1 MTDRPP
7 RTTRLRRRVARLP
20 LRVRLVA
27 GFSATMLLVLTAA
40 GAFVYWRVQFALDRQ
55 LNGDLSADTRL
66 LTPLIRPNGQ
76 LVPDVSQ
83 VVGSELYQVLDRDGH
98 VLAASPTLNGRA
110 LVSPRTVRTA
120 LDGPVRQDIGA
131 LLPTTR
137 DPLRVYATPLP
148 GAGEQDAAGQ
158 KAAVLVVAVRR
169 DHRDEALLE
178 LLAQL
183 AAAGLGALLATAVV
197 GDLLARFA
205 LRPVERYRAQAA
217 DIVAGAS
224 GVRLEVPPG
233 RHDEVTRLGDTLNA
247 MLDALEEAVERER
260 RFVNDASHE
269 LRTPLT
275 LLTTRLQLARRRTRS
290 VAEHEAVLAEI
301 ETDVVR
307 LVKLAE
313 HLLEVGHDARI
324 DEVGCDLAPVAAAEV
339 ARRNAVARAT
349 GRGRSAITI
358 TTAPAPVP
366 LSEAAA
372 GQLVGNL
379 LDNAVKHGAAP
390 VDVVVDRVGEWGRL
404 RVTDAGPGMDAE
416 LLATATRR
424 FTRAASS
431 RSREGFGLGLSLVE
445 SLVTRAGGQLRLCSS
460 GHHQRYG
467 AVPAADPAT
476 DPATDKVPCDHG
488 GAMTVTV
495 LLPTT

>member
-1 MTDRPP
+1 M
-7 RTTRLRRRVARLP
+7 RRRVSRLP

-27 GFSATMLLVLTAA
+27 GFSATMFLVLTAA

-55 LNGDLSADTRL
+55 LDGDLTSATQL
-66 LTPLIRPNGQ
+66 VTPRVQPNG
-76 LVPDVSQ
+76 STTRGSGN
-83 VVGSELYQVLDRDGH
+83 VVGNELYQVLDRRGR
-98 VLAASPTLNGRA
+98 VLSASPTMTGRSLA
-110 LVSPRTVRTA
+110 SPTT
-120 LDGPVRQDIGA
+120 LTETLEGPVVKDVGL

-137 DPLRVYATPLP
+137 NPLRIEATRLP
-148 GAGEQDAAGQ
+148 GAAHQ

-183 AAAGLGALLATAVV
+183 AVAGLGALLVTAVV
-197 GDLLARFA
+197 GDQLARFA
-205 LRPVERYRAQAA
+205 LRPVEHYRAQAD
-217 DIVAGAS
+217 DIVRGAT
-224 GVRLEVPPG
+224 GVRLEVPQG
-233 RHDEVTRLGDTLNA
+233 RDDEVTRLGDTLNA

-307 LVKLAE
+307 LVRLAD
-313 HLLEVGHDARI
+313 HLLDVGHDSRL
-324 DEVGCDLAPVAAAEV
+324 DEGGCDLAVVAAAEV
-339 ARRNAVARAT
+339 SRRNAVARAT
-349 GRGRSAITI
+349 GRDRSTI
-358 TTAPAPVP
+358 TVTTSPAPVL

-372 GQLVGNL
+372 GQLVSNL
-379 LDNAVKHGAAP
+379 LDNAVKHGATPITVA
-390 VDVVVDRVGEWGRL
+390 VDRVGEWGRL
-404 RVTDAGPGMDAE
+404 RVTDTGPGMDAD

-445 SLVTRAGGQLRLCSS
+445 SLVTRAGGQLRLCSG

-467 AVPAADPAT
+467 ALAT
-476 DPATDKVPCDHG
+476 TGSGGEDVACAHD

-495 LLPTT
+495 LLPTG

>member
-1 MTDRPP
+1 V
-7 RTTRLRRRVARLP
+7 TTPTTGVGLRRRVSRLP

-55 LNGDLSADTRL
+55 LDGDLAADTRL
-66 LTPLIRPNGQ
+66 LTPLVEPDGE

-83 VVGSELYQVLDRDGH
+83 VVGSELFQVLDRNGQ
-98 VLAASPTLNGRA
+98 VISSSPTLAARA
-110 LVSPRTVRTA
+110 LVSPVTVRKA
-120 LDGPVRQDIGA
+120 LEGPVQQDIGA
-131 LLPTTR
+131 LLPTTQ
-137 DPLRVYATPLP
+137 DPLRVQATPLP
-148 GAGEQDAAGQ
+148 GAEDQ

-178 LLAQL
+178 LLGQL
-183 AAAGLGALLATAVV
+183 AAAGFGALLVTALV

-205 LRPVERYRAQAA
+205 LRPVERYRAQAE
-217 DIVAGAS
+217 DIVGGAT
-224 GVRLEVPPG
+224 GVRLEVPPD

-275 LLTTRLQLARRRTRS
+275 LLTTRVQLARRRTRT

-307 LVKLAE
+307 LVQLAD
-313 HLLEVGHDARI
+313 HLLDVGHGHRV
-324 DEVGCDLAPVAAAEV
+324 DEGGCDLAGVAASEV
-339 ARRNAVARAT
+339 ARRNAVARARKA
-349 GRGRSAITI
+349 GPAITLA
-358 TTAPAPVP
+358 THPAPVA
-366 LSEAAA
+366 LTEAAA

-379 LDNAVKHGAAP
+379 LDNALKHGAPP
-390 VDVVVDRVGEWGRL
+390 VRVAVDRVDDWGRL
-404 RVTDAGPGMDAE
+404 TVTDAGPGMEPE

-445 SLVTRAGGQLRLCSS
+445 SLVTRAGGELRLCSD

-467 AVPAADPAT
+467 AAPAAT
-476 DPATDKVPCDHG
+476 EVPCAHD

-495 LLPTT
+495 LLPAD

>member
-1 MTDRPP
+1 M
-7 RTTRLRRRVARLP
+7 RLRTRVSRLP

-55 LNGDLSADTRL
+55 LDGDLTADTRR
-66 LTPLIRPNGQ
+66 LTPLVKPDGR

-83 VVGSELYQVLDRDGH
+83 VVGSELYQVLDREGH
-98 VLAASPTLNGRA
+98 LISASPTLMTRPLISPATTRKA
-110 LVSPRTVRTA
+110 LEE
-120 LDGPVRQDIGA
+120 PVNKDIGA

-148 GAGEQDAAGQ
+148 GNREQ
-158 KAAVLVVAVRR
+158 KAAVLVVAVPRN
-169 DHRDEALLE
+169 HRDEALLE
-178 LLAQL
+178 LLGQL
-183 AAAGLGALLATAVV
+183 AAAGLGALLVTAVV

-217 DIVAGAS
+217 DIVGGAT
-224 GVRLEVPPG
+224 GVRLEVPPD
-233 RHDEVTRLGDTLNA
+233 RNDEVTRLGDTLND

-275 LLTTRLQLARRRTRS
+275 LLTTRVQLARRRTRT

-307 LVKLAE
+307 LVQLAD
-313 HLLEVGHDARI
+313 HLLDVGHDQRV
-324 DEVGCDLAPVAAAEV
+324 DEGGCDLASAATAEV
-339 ARRNAVARAT
+339 ERRNAVARAT
-349 GRGRSAITI
+349 GRTAGRGDPPIALSAR
-358 TTAPAPVP
+358 AAPVA

-379 LDNAVKHGAAP
+379 LDNAVKHGAPP
-390 VDVVVDRVGEWGRL
+390 VRVAVDEVDGWGRL
-404 RVTDAGPGMDAE
+404 TVTDSGPGMDAD

-445 SLVTRAGGQLRLCSS
+445 ALVTRGGGELRLCSG

-467 AVPAADPAT
+467 AAPAAGA
-476 DPATDKVPCDHG
+476 VPCTHG
-488 GAMTVTV
+488 AAMSVTV
-495 LLPTT
+495 LLPAG

>member
-1 MTDRPP
+1 MSL
-7 RTTRLRRRVARLP
+7 RTRVSRLP

-55 LNGDLSADTRL
+55 LDGDLATDTSL
-66 LTPLIRPNGQ
+66 LTPLVEPDGR

-83 VVGSELYQVLDRDGH
+83 VVGSELYQVLDRQGH
-98 VLAASPTLNGRA
+98 LLSASPTLTTRP
-110 LVSPRTVRTA
+110 LISPATTRKAMTE
-120 LDGPVRQDIGA
+120 PVRKDIGA

-148 GAGEQDAAGQ
+148 GSGQQ

-178 LLAQL
+178 LLGQL
-183 AAAGLGALLATAVV
+183 AAAGLGALLVTAVV

-217 DIVAGAS
+217 DIVGGAT
-224 GVRLEVPPG
+224 GVRLEVPPD
-233 RHDEVTRLGDTLNA
+233 RNDEVTRLGDTLND

-275 LLTTRLQLARRRTRS
+275 LLTTRVQLARRRTRT

-307 LVKLAE
+307 LVQLAD
-313 HLLEVGHDARI
+313 HLLDVGHDQGT
-324 DEVGCDLAPVAAAEV
+324 DEGGCDLATAATAEV
-339 ARRNAVARAT
+339 GRRNAVARAT
-349 GRGRSAITI
+349 GRASGRGGPPITL
-358 TTAPAPVP
+358 TTRPAPVA

-379 LDNAVKHGAAP
+379 LDNADKHGAPP
-390 VDVVVDRVGEWGRL
+390 VRVAVDQVDGWGRL
-404 RVTDAGPGMDAE
+404 VVTDAGPGMDAD

-431 RSREGFGLGLSLVE
+431 RPREGFGLGLSLVQA
-445 SLVTRAGGQLRLCSS
+445 LVTRAGGELRLCSG
-460 GHHQRYG
+460 GHHQRCAAATAAD
-467 AVPAADPAT
+467 AVPCA
-476 DPATDKVPCDHG
+476 HG
-488 GAMTVTV
+488 AEMSVTV
-495 LLPTT
+495 LLPAG

>member
-1 MTDRPP
+1 MSGAVRG
-7 RTTRLRRRVARLP
+7 LRGRVSRLP

-55 LNGDLSADTRL
+55 LDGDLSADTRRL
-66 LTPLIRPNGQ
+66 APLVQPDGE

-83 VVGSELYQVLDRDGH
+83 VVGNELYQVLDRQGR
-98 VLAASPTLNGRA
+98 VVSASPTLRGRPLISPATARRA
-110 LVSPRTVRTA
+110 L
-120 LDGPVRQDIGA
+120 DDPVRQDIGA
-131 LLPTTR
+131 LLPTTQ

-148 GAGEQDAAGQ
+148 TGQ
-158 KAAVLVVAVRR
+158 EAAVLVVAVRR

-183 AAAGLGALLATAVV
+183 AVAGLGALLVTALV

-217 DIVAGAS
+217 DIVGGAT

-247 MLDALEEAVERER
+247 MLAALEESVERER

-275 LLTTRLQLARRRTRS
+275 LLTTRLQLARRRPRS
-290 VAEHEAVLAEI
+290 LAEHEAILAEI

-307 LVKLAE
+307 LVQLAD
-313 HLLEVGHDARI
+313 HLLDVGHERV
-324 DEVGCDLAPVAAAEV
+324 DEGGCDLAAVARAEV
-339 ARRNAVARAT
+339 ERRNAVDRAT
-349 GRGRSAITI
+349 HHGGAAIHLAASAS
-358 TTAPAPVP
+358 PVA

-372 GQLVGNL
+372 GQLLGNL
-379 LDNAVKHGAAP
+379 LDNAARHGAP
-390 VDVVVDRVGEWGRL
+390 PVEVCVDVVDARARL
-404 RVTDAGPGMDAE
+404 RVADSGPGMEPA

-424 FTRAASS
+424 FTRSAGS

-445 SLVTRAGGQLRLCSS
+445 SLVNRAGGELRLCSG
-460 GHHQRYG
+460 GHHERYG
-467 AVPAADPAT
+467 AASG
-476 DPATDKVPCDHG
+476 VPCEHDDR
-488 GAMTVTV
+488 MTVTV
-495 LLPTT
+495 LLPAVRSSSPTHPPARER

>member
-1 MTDRPP
+1 MTPA
-7 RTTRLRRRVARLP
+7 TRRARVRRRVSRLP

-27 GFSATMLLVLTAA
+27 GFSATMFLVLTAA

-55 LNGDLSADTRL
+55 LDGDLTSATKL
-66 LTPLIRPNGQ
+66 VTPHVQADGSVAPGAGN
-76 LVPDVSQ
+76 
-83 VVGSELYQVLDRDGH
+83 VVGNELYQVLDSHGR
-98 VLAASPTLNGRA
+98 VLSASPTMTGRSLA
-110 LVSPRTVRTA
+110 SPTTLA
-120 LDGPVRQDIGA
+120 QTLEGPVIKDVGL

-137 DPLRVYATPLP
+137 NPLRIEASRLP
-148 GAGEQDAAGQ
+148 GAEDQE
-158 KAAVLVVAVRR
+158 AAVLVVAVRR

-183 AAAGLGALLATAVV
+183 AVAGLGALLVTAVV
-197 GDLLARFA
+197 GDQLARFA
-205 LRPVERYRAQAA
+205 LRPVEHYRAQAA
-217 DIVAGAS
+217 DIVGGAT

-233 RHDEVTRLGDTLNA
+233 RDDEVTRLGDTLNA

-275 LLTTRLQLARRRTRS
+275 LLTTRVQLARRRTRT

-307 LVKLAE
+307 LVRLAD
-313 HLLEVGHDARI
+313 HLLDVGHDKRV
-324 DEVGCDLAPVAAAEV
+324 DEGGCDLGAAAAGEV

-349 GRGRSAITI
+349 GHGAATV
-358 TTAPAPVP
+358 ALDAHEAPVL

-379 LDNAVKHGAAP
+379 LDNALKHGAPP
-390 VDVVVDRVGEWGRL
+390 VRVTVDRAGGWGRL
-404 RVTDAGPGMDAE
+404 LVTDAGPGMDAE

-445 SLVTRAGGQLRLCSS
+445 TLVTRAGGELRLCSG
-460 GHHQRYG
+460 GHHQRYNAAG
-467 AVPAADPAT
+467 AMSSASE
-476 DPATDKVPCDHG
+476 VPCTHD

-495 LLPTT
+495 LLPAD

>member
-1 MTDRPP
+1 MTGSRVDRV
-7 RTTRLRRRVARLP
+7 RGRLSRLP

-27 GFSATMLLVLTAA
+27 GFSATMFLVLTAA
-40 GAFVYWRVQFALDRQ
+40 GAFVYWRVEFALDRQ
-55 LNGDLSADTRL
+55 LDGDLATTTHVL
-66 LTPLIRPNGQ
+66 APVVQ
-76 LVPDVSQ
+76 PDGTLAPGARA
-83 VVGSELYQVLDRDGH
+83 VVGTELYQVLDREGR
-98 VLAASPTLNGRA
+98 VISASPTLRGRA
-110 LVSPRTVRTA
+110 LISASTA
-120 LDGPVRQDIGA
+120 RAALQGPVDRDVGL

-137 DPLRVYATPLP
+137 NPLRVLATPLP
-148 GAGEQDAAGQ
+148 AAAGQ
-158 KAAVLVVAVRR
+158 RAAVLVVAVRR

-183 AAAGLGALLATAVV
+183 AVAGIGALLVTAVV
-197 GDLLARFA
+197 GDLLARLA

-217 DIVAGAS
+217 DIVGGAT

-290 VAEHEAVLAEI
+290 VAEHEAILAEI

-307 LVKLAE
+307 LVRLAE
-313 HLLEVGHDARI
+313 HLLEVGHDTRV
-324 DEVGCDLAPVAAAEV
+324 DEGGCDLATVAATEV

-349 GRGRSAITI
+349 GQADTTI
-358 TTAPAPVP
+358 ALTATAAPVA

-379 LDNAVKHGAAP
+379 LDNALKHGAPP
-390 VDVVVDRVGEWGRL
+390 VRVAVDRPAGWGRL
-404 RVTDAGPGMDAE
+404 VVTDAGPGMDAE

-424 FTRAASS
+424 FTRSAAS

-445 SLVTRAGGQLRLCSS
+445 SLVTRAGGELRLCS
-460 GHHQRYG
+460 GGRHERYG
-467 AVPAADPAT
+467 LAPASGEGPAAA
-476 DPATDKVPCDHG
+476 PCGHG
-488 GAMTVTV
+488 DEMTVTV
-495 LLPTT
+495 LLPPG

>member
-1 MTDRPP
+1 M
-7 RTTRLRRRVARLP
+7 
-20 LRVRLVA
+20 
-27 GFSATMLLVLTAA
+27 
-40 GAFVYWRVQFALDRQ
+40 
-55 LNGDLSADTRL
+55 
-66 LTPLIRPNGQ
+66 
-76 LVPDVSQ
+76 
-83 VVGSELYQVLDRDGH
+83 LDRDGH
-98 VLAASPTLNGRA
+98 VISASPTLTARP
-110 LVSPRTVRTA
+110 LVSPATTRQA
-120 LDGPVRQDIGA
+120 LESPVREDIGA
-131 LLPTTR
+131 LLPTTQ
-137 DPLRVYATPLP
+137 DPLRVQATALP
-148 GAGEQDAAGQ
+148 DAEHQ

-169 DHRDEALLE
+169 EHRDEALLE
-178 LLAQL
+178 LLGQL
-183 AAAGLGALLATAVV
+183 AAAGLGALLVTALV

-217 DIVAGAS
+217 DIVGGAT
-224 GVRLEVPPG
+224 GVRLEVPPD

-275 LLTTRLQLARRRTRS
+275 LLTTRLQLARRRTRT

-307 LVKLAE
+307 LVQLAD
-313 HLLEVGHDARI
+313 HLLDVGHDQRV
-324 DEVGCDLAPVAAAEV
+324 DEGGCDLATVAAAEV

-349 GRGRSAITI
+349 GHGDSAVAL
-358 TTAPAPVP
+358 TAHEAPVA

-379 LDNAVKHGAAP
+379 LDNALKHGAPP
-390 VDVVVDRVGEWGRL
+390 VRVAVDRADGWGRL
-404 RVTDAGPGMDAE
+404 VVTDAGPGMDAE

-445 SLVTRAGGQLRLCSS
+445 SLATRAGGELRLCSG

-467 AVPAADPAT
+467 AAPTASPPNAT
-476 DPATDKVPCDHG
+476 EVPCRHD

-495 LLPTT
+495 LLPAD